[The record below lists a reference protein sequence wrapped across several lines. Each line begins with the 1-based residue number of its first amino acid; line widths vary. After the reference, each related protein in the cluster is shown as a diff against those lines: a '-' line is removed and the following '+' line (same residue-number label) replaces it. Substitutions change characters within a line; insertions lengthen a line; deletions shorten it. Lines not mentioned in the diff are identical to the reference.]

1 MTRKT
6 DTPSSHS
13 IKIKGTVE
21 RIIPANSDSPEMA
34 QIFISCSDGTFAEI
48 RIKNRLQNQ
57 QGKLVALPKG
67 TLVEI
72 TIRPDRNRKPMTGV
86 IPVRIIP

>member
-1 MTRKT
+1 MMFKK
-6 DTPSSHS
+6 DAPSSQS

-21 RIIPANSDSPEMA
+21 RIIPASSDSPEMA

-48 RIKNRLQNQ
+48 RVRNSIQDG

-67 TLVEI
+67 TPVEI
-72 TIRPDRNRKPMTGV
+72 TIRPDENAVTSW
-86 IPVRIIP
+86 